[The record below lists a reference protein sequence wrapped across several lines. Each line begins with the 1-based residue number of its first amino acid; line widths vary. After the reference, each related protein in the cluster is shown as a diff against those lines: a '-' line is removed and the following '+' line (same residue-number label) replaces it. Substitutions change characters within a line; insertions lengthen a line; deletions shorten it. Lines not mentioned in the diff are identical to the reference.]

1 MILNNN
7 LNILFV
13 CMGNLCRSP
22 TAEAAFRHYVA
33 EARMGSNFV
42 IDSAGTH
49 VSHNGDPP
57 DERAQ
62 RFALKRGY
70 DLSKLRTRQLTQ
82 EDFARFDYLLAMDD
96 KNLAAMTRA
105 SPAEHAN
112 KFSLLMTYGARGEAI
127 GVPDPYYGGAQG
139 FERVLD
145 MVEDA
150 AQGFLRHIRTQHGL

>member
-1 MILNNN
+1 MNKIK
-7 LNILFV
+7 ILFV

-22 TAEAAFRHYVA
+22 TAEGVFRHYVT
-33 EARMGSNFV
+33 EARLGTEIL

-49 VSHNGDPP
+49 VSHNGDPA
-57 DERAQ
+57 DVRAQ
-62 RFALKRGY
+62 RFASQRGY
-70 DLSKLRTRQLTQ
+70 DLSKLRTRQLKQ
-82 EDFARFDYLLAMDD
+82 EDFARFDYLLAMDNN
-96 KNLAAMTRA
+96 NLEAMTRA
-105 SPAEHAN
+105 SPAQHAG
-112 KFSLLMTYGARGEAI
+112 KLSLLMTYSARGEAI